1 MTTDDLDKHITE
13 YIERAV
19 IKYAGPDLQPIW
31 ESDEEWKSNAQIGLN
46 WELILSLCKLP
57 LVRTCVQYAM
67 AYEMHGSGH
76 RLREDLIE
84 KLGAQRFREVQE
96 QILDRDMAVLER
108 DAQERM
114 SEYTLVTISKI
125 E

>member
-1 MTTDDLDKHITE
+1 MTKDEMDRHITG

-31 ESDEEWKSNAQIGLN
+31 ESDEEWRDNAQLGLN

-67 AYEMHGSGH
+67 AYEMSGMGV
-76 RLREDLIE
+76 RVRQDLIE
-84 KLGAQRFREVQE
+84 EFGAQRFKEAQE
-96 QILDRDMAVLER
+96 QMDPL
-108 DAQERM
+108 
-114 SEYTLVTISKI
+114 YYP
-125 E
+125 